1 MNKPVDIIK
10 SRPAE
15 TAMPIAT
22 VIAALIAKLLGV
34 EDTDTILYLA
44 LALSFVPAAVTWIVV
59 LMRKNPDDVGT
70 TKKPDDVGTT
80 KKCSSKRSSS

>member
-1 MNKPVDIIK
+1 MSAPVELIK

-22 VIAALIAKLLGV
+22 VLGALIAKLLGV

-44 LALSFVPAAVTWIVV
+44 LAISFVPAAVTWCVE
-59 LMRKNPDDVGT
+59 LARRKSDGT
-70 TKKPDDVGTT
+70 
-80 KKCSSKRSSS
+80 

>member
-1 MNKPVDIIK
+1 MANPIDLAK

-22 VIAALIAKLLGV
+22 VLAALIARLAGV

-44 LALSFVPAAVTWIVV
+44 LALSFVPAAVTWIVELV
-59 LMRKNPDDVGT
+59 RKPDGT
-70 TKKPDDVGTT
+70 TFQ
-80 KKCSSKRSSS
+80 SSSTRNPVD

>member
-1 MNKPVDIIK
+1 MDTPVSIIK

-22 VIAALIAKLLGV
+22 VIAALIAKLAGV

-44 LALSFVPAAVTWIVV
+44 LALSFIPAAVTWVV
-59 LMRKNPDDVGT
+59 ELMKSKSNESTPDAT
-70 TKKPDDVGTT
+70 PPNAT
-80 KKCSSKRSSS
+80 SRKRSSRN